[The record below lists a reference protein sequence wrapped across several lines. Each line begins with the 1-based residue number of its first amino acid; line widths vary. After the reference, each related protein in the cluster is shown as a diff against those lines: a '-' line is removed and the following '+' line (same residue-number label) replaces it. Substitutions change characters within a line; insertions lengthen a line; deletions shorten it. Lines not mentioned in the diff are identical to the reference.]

1 MDIQRSMVLILSDT
15 AIQFDWVILCVMIGL
30 VLLSGFFSMS
40 ETVFSSV
47 NVVRLT
53 LYVEEGKKGAKKA
66 LYCAE
71 NFNNTLTTLLI
82 GNNIVNI
89 ALATISVGFFVK
101 LLNGNES
108 IANVVSTAVITV
120 IVLIFGEI
128 LPKTLAKTYSEKL
141 ALFLGRIIYALYI
154 ILFPFVFIF
163 KGLQKGVKG
172 KETNEP
178 KVNEAELEVILDTM
192 EEEGAIES
200 EEVELIQNIL
210 ELNDKTVRDIMT
222 PRVDVIFIEI
232 HTEIENIKEIL
243 FECQYSRIPVFD
255 ADKDKIVGILFE
267 REFLTNYI
275 KNPNFKIAD
284 ILKPVTYVSTS
295 MKVNSLIHEL
305 QKNKMHIA
313 IVSGE
318 YGETA
323 GVVTMEDAL
332 EELVGEIY
340 DEHDNL
346 EDDILIKK
354 LDNNKY
360 NLNASIYLEDLF
372 DELELGK
379 VPEVEANKL
388 SGWLYSLGE
397 SVPTE
402 GQEYTYVTKFIK
414 KDEDESYVDI
424 SYKLWFTITK
434 VEDRRIIEVE
444 LEIENFEEDENVE
457 EN

>member
-1 MDIQRSMVLILSDT
+1 MDIQRFGLLIQTGITVNFGILATMIVL
-15 AIQFDWVILCVMIGL
+15 VV
-30 VLLSGFFSMS
+30 LSGFFSMS

-47 NVVRLT
+47 NLVRLR
-53 LYVEEGKKGAKKA
+53 LNVEEGKKGAKKA

-89 ALATISVGFFVK
+89 GLATISVTFFADIFI
-101 LLNGNES
+101 NN
-108 IANVVSTAVITV
+108 ANLANIVSTAAITIV
-120 IVLIFGEI
+120 VLICGEI
-128 LPKTLAKTYSEKL
+128 IPKTLAKAYSDKIVL
-141 ALFLGRIIYALYI
+141 YLGGVIYCLQLFF
-154 ILFPFVFIF
+154 FPLVKIF
-163 KGLQKGVKG
+163 NLMQKGVQG

-200 EEVELIQNIL
+200 DEVEMIQNIL

-222 PRVDVIFIEI
+222 PRVDVVFIDINLSVEEIKDIF
-232 HTEIENIKEIL
+232 
-243 FECQYSRIPVFD
+243 FETKYSRVPVYD
-255 ADKDKIVGILFE
+255 ADKDKIIGILYE
-267 REFLTNYI
+267 REFLTQYI
-275 KNPNFKIAD
+275 KNSNFNVKS

-295 MKVNSLIHEL
+295 MKVNNLIHEL
-305 QKNKMHIA
+305 QKTNMHIA
-313 IVSGE
+313 VVSGE

-323 GVVTMEDAL
+323 GLVTMEDAL

-340 DEHDNL
+340 DEHDNQ

-354 LDNNKY
+354 ISEKNYK
-360 NLNASIYLEDLF
+360 LNASIYLEDLF

-379 VPEVEANKL
+379 APDVEASKL

-402 GQEYTYVTKFIK
+402 GQEVIHYTKFIR
-414 KDEDESYVDI
+414 KDETDEEYVNV
-424 SYKLWFTITK
+424 SYKLTFTITK
-434 VEDRRIIEVE
+434 VEDRRILEVKLVIEDF
-444 LEIENFEEDENVE
+444 IEEDSE

>member
-1 MDIQRSMVLILSDT
+1 MDIQRSMVLILSNVNSE
-15 AIQFDWVILCVMIGL
+15 FDFIVFFIMFGMI
-30 VLLSGFFSMS
+30 LLSGFFSMT

-89 ALATISVGFFVK
+89 GLATISVGFFSK
-101 LLNGNES
+101 L
-108 IANVVSTAVITV
+108 IADVNVSNIVSTTVITV
-120 IVLIFGEI
+120 LVLIFGEI
-128 LPKTLAKTYSEKL
+128 LPKTVAKAYSDRL
-141 ALFLGRIIYALYI
+141 ALFLGRIIYVLYI
-154 ILFPFVFIF
+154 LLFPLVAIF
-163 KGLQKGVKG
+163 KGLQSGVQPKDS
-172 KETNEP
+172 NEP

-192 EEEGAIES
+192 EEEGTIDS
-200 EEVELIQNIL
+200 EEVELIQSVL

-222 PRVDVIFIEI
+222 PRVDVIFIEV
-232 HTEIENIKEIL
+232 HTPIEKVKDIL
-243 FECQYSRIPVFD
+243 FECKYSRIPVFD
-255 ADKDKIVGILFE
+255 ADKDKIIGILFE

-275 KNPNFKIAD
+275 KNPQFDVKS
-284 ILKPVTYVSTS
+284 ILKPVNYVSTS
-295 MKVNSLIHEL
+295 MKVNNLIHSL

-346 EDDILIKK
+346 EDDVLIKK
-354 LDNNKY
+354 ITTNKY

-379 VPEVEANKL
+379 VPDVESNKL

-397 SVPTE
+397 SIPEE
-402 GQEYTYVTKFIK
+402 GQEFVHISKFIK
-414 KDEDESYVDI
+414 KDEEDIYVDVT
-424 SYKLWFTITK
+424 YKLTFIITN
-434 VEDRRIIEVE
+434 VEDRRIIDVKLIVE
-444 LEIENFEEDENVE
+444 DFIEETNEDTN
-457 EN
+457 

>member
-1 MDIQRSMVLILSDT
+1 MDIHRSINLVLTSSNVE
-15 AIQFDWVILCVMIGL
+15 FDYVIFFVMIGL
-30 VLLSGFFSMS
+30 VLLSGFFSMT

-47 NVVRLT
+47 NVVRLRIQ
-53 LYVEEGKKGAKKA
+53 VEEGKKGAKKA

-89 ALATISVGFFVK
+89 GLATISVGFFAK
-101 LLNGNES
+101 FIAAEN
-108 IANVVSTAVITV
+108 IANIVSTGVITV
-120 IVLIFGEI
+120 VVLIFGEI
-128 LPKTLAKTYSEKL
+128 LPKTIAKTYSDKL
-141 ALFLGRIIYALYI
+141 ALVLGQIIYILYI
-154 ILFPFVFIF
+154 ILFPFVSIF
-163 KGLQKGVKG
+163 KGIQKGVQG

-222 PRVDVIFIEI
+222 PRVDVIFIEV
-232 HTEIENIKEIL
+232 HSPIEKIKDIL

-275 KNPNFKIAD
+275 QNPEFDVAT

-295 MKVNSLIHEL
+295 MKVNNLIHEL
-305 QKNKMHIA
+305 QKNKMHLA

-354 LDNNKY
+354 ISDNTY

-379 VPEVEANKL
+379 VPDCEANKL

-397 SVPTE
+397 SIPEE
-402 GQEYTYVTKFIK
+402 GQECIHISKFVK
-414 KDEDESYVDI
+414 KDEDDAYVDVV
-424 SYKLWFTITK
+424 YKLTFEITK
-434 VEDRRIIEVE
+434 VEDRRIIDVQLTIEDYIDDEEVE
-444 LEIENFEEDENVE
+444 SE
-457 EN
+457 